1 MLIGGEHTLW
11 KNIPMDRKLKPA
23 DGLPLKAKLFR
34 GFADP
39 SRLAVLEALREGSRC
54 VSDVVKRTG
63 LSQPNASAHLA
74 CLEDCGLVRK
84 KRRGKF
90 VYYEIAH
97 HNVLLVLELAE
108 KILAQVGDSV
118 YRCTRYGGDTDEQRP

>member
-1 MLIGGEHTLW
+1 MSSQ
-11 KNIPMDRKLKPA
+11 PA

-39 SRLAVLEALREGSRC
+39 SRLAVLEALRAGPKC
-54 VSDVVKRTG
+54 VSDVVKLTG

-84 KRRGKF
+84 ERRGKF
-90 VYYEIAH
+90 VYYRMAHRQVTRVLEIA
-97 HNVLLVLELAE
+97 EE
-108 KILAQVGDSV
+108 ILAHVGGFV
-118 YRCTRYGGDTDEQRP
+118 YACTRY

>member
-1 MLIGGEHTLW
+1 MAI
-11 KNIPMDRKLKPA
+11 KRNPA

-39 SRLAVLEALREGSRC
+39 SRRAVLEALREGPKC
-54 VSDVVKRTG
+54 VSDVVKLTG

-84 KRRGKF
+84 ERHGKF
-90 VYYEIAH
+90 VYYQVAH
-97 HNVLLVLELAE
+97 EHVTVVLELAG
-108 KILAQVGDSV
+108 KILAQVGDFV
-118 YRCTRYGGDTDEQRP
+118 YRCTRYGGHTGEQRW

>member
-1 MLIGGEHTLW
+1 MH
-11 KNIPMDRKLKPA
+11 RKPA
-23 DGLPLKAKLFR
+23 PDHLLKAKLFR

-39 SRLAVLEALREGSRC
+39 SRLAVLEALRQGPTC
-54 VSDVVKRTG
+54 VSDVVKLTG

-84 KRRGKF
+84 ERRGKF

-97 HNVLLVLELAE
+97 TNVILVLELAE
-108 KILAQVGDSV
+108 KILGQVGDDV
-118 YRCTRYGGDTDEQRP
+118 YWCTRYGASTGEQRP